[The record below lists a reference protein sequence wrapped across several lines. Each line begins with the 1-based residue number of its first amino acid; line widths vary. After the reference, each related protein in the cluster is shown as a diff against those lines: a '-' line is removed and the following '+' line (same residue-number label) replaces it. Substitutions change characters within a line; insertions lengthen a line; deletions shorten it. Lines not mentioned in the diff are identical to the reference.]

1 MDAVKSSKMN
11 STTIKWIITLAV
23 TAVLLLLPE
32 VGILT
37 MKVKLFLAI
46 TTFCIMLTAFELMPV
61 VFVGFLMP
69 ALYVLLGVST
79 IKTVMSPWVSTT
91 LYMIVGGYALAAVL
105 DASGILKRISYWIL
119 SKTGKSWYLLLFVIF
134 IAGVVL
140 TIVTFARGYII
151 LAAMCVGLCKSMDIM
166 GTKRAVAICWA
177 CMLGT
182 CSAKCFT
189 YCVSAYAV
197 VINAAQSIIPNHSIT
212 FNTAILSNWPMA
224 LVSIVIL
231 LVIGKWYKGEGD
243 LNSKDYFVEQ
253 LRALPALSYREK
265 SAAVTLVILFALLVT
280 EEIHG
285 ISNAMVFMVVPW
297 LAMLPIFGQDIEEVL
312 KGINFKIIFF
322 VEACLAIGAVGQEMG
337 FGDLITQYAVP
348 FFQSTGNNYFVIF
361 GVIFGIVFALN
372 FLMTPMAIWALVTA
386 PLIQVAMALGIN
398 PDAVIFSLIHCAEA
412 IIMPYEY
419 TPYLIVYAFGM
430 ISMKDFIK
438 TSVVKCLI
446 YFPGFL
452 FVLVPY
458 WMLIGLL

>member
-1 MDAVKSSKMN
+1 MDAVKSLKVDSNK
-11 STTIKWIITLAV
+11 TKWIITLVV
-23 TAVLLLLPE
+23 TVALLLIPE
-32 VGILT
+32 AGFLT
-37 MKVKLFLAI
+37 MKVKLFLSI

-69 ALYVLLGVST
+69 ALYVLLGVTT

-91 LYMIVGGYALAAVL
+91 LYMVVGGYALAAVL
-105 DASGILKRISYWIL
+105 DASGILKRISYWIM
-119 SKTGKSWYLLLFVIF
+119 SKTGKSWYLLLFLIF
-134 IAGVVL
+134 LAGVVL
-140 TIVTFARGYII
+140 TVLTFGRGYII
-151 LAAMCVGLCKSMDIM
+151 LAAMCVGLCKSIGIM
-166 GTKRAVAICWA
+166 GTRRAVAICWA

-197 VINAAQSIIPNHSIT
+197 VINASQGLLGGHTIT
-212 FNTAILSNWPMA
+212 FNEAILSNWPMA
-224 LVSIVIL
+224 VVSVVIL
-231 LVIGKWYKGEGD
+231 LVIGKWYKGEGE

-253 LRALPALSYREK
+253 LKALPKLSYREK
-265 SAAVTLVILFALLVT
+265 SAAVTLVVLFALLVT
-280 EEIHG
+280 EEMHG
-285 ISNAMVFMVVPW
+285 ISNAMVFMVLPW
-297 LAMLPIFGQDIEEVL
+297 VAMFPIFGQDINEVL

-322 VEACLAIGAVGQEMG
+322 VEACLAIGSVGQEMG

-348 FFQSTGNNYFVIF
+348 FFQSTGSNYFIIF
-361 GVIFGIVFALN
+361 GFVFVIVFLLN
-372 FLMTPMAIWALVTA
+372 FLMTPMAIWALITA
-386 PLIQVAMALGIN
+386 PMIQVGMALGIDPN
-398 PDAVIFSLIHCAEA
+398 AVIFSLIHCAEA

-430 ISMKDFIK
+430 VSMKDFIK
-438 TSVVKCLI
+438 TSAVRCLI